1 MKWLGSTVAMH
12 RIANPR
18 TPVRFRP
25 QPPFSF
31 CGTIVLL
38 LWVFCYYESAINA
51 KKYRKKLLAKL
62 TKLIIIAP
70 TSDTDTTRRQ
80 ASVL

>member
-25 QPPFSF
+25 KPTFYR
-31 CGTIVLL
+31 IVIKDMLRYL
-38 LWVFCYYESAINA
+38 AG
-51 KKYRKKLLAKL
+51 KKIKYLLAN
-62 TKLIIIAP
+62 
-70 TSDTDTTRRQ
+70 
-80 ASVL
+80 